1 MASFWAL
8 IALPERLLTIFQTL
22 IRRLLLLLAFIGF
35 AGAALAAVN
44 NAPVNTVPGALS
56 VVEETALAFTGANL
70 ITVAD
75 PEGTVTTTKLSVAHG
90 TLTVS
95 LSGRAHHRRPSR

>member
-1 MASFWAL
+1 MIPAANLANLTYEPALNENGAKTFTVTASDGAL
-8 IALPERLLTIFQTL
+8 SS
-22 IRRLLLLLAFIGF
+22 
-35 AGAALAAVN
+35 AAATVTVTLAAVTD
-44 NAPVNTVPGALS
+44 APVNTVPGALS
-56 VVEETALAFTGANL
+56 VTKNTALAFTGANL

-95 LSGRAHHRRPSR
+95 LSG